1 MFKIDICG
9 YWFWATLLQ
18 LNVCT
23 YIMVLIVQHLGVGVE
38 KRDEKGAEESSVEGD
53 AG

>member
-1 MFKIDICG
+1 MVIVLSFV
-9 YWFWATLLQ
+9 AV

-23 YIMVLIVQHLGVGVE
+23 YILVLIVQHLGVGVE

>member
-1 MFKIDICG
+1 MVIVLSFITELD
-9 YWFWATLLQ
+9 
-18 LNVCT
+18 VCT
-23 YIMVLIVQHLGVGVE
+23 YIVVLIVQHLGVGVE